1 VQFSLLLPF
10 ELTFF
15 CAPYVLQIVG
25 STKALQ
31 VIAAITAERDV
42 TLRNVSLLTLAT
54 AYKILGTAHNC
65 SNKVLF

>member
-10 ELTFF
+10 ELTLF
-15 CAPYVLQIVG
+15 CVPFVLQIVG

-42 TLRNVSLLTLAT
+42 TLRNASLLTLAT
-54 AYKILGTAHNC
+54 AYKIIGTARYC
-65 SNKVLF
+65 FSKVLF